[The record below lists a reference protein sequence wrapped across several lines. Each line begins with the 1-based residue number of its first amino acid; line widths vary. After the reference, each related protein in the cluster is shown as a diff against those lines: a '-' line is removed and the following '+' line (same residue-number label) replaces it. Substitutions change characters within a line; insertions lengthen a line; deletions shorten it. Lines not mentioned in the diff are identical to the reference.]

1 MLIKSKFSGFL
12 ADGTRTP
19 FMGAAGLL
27 SPVTDLIFGKPPAA
41 PPAPDYR
48 GAAQETA
55 AGNLAAA
62 QAATAANRVS
72 QYTPYGN
79 LVYTQTGVDSQGNP
93 TWRADQSLA
102 PAQQQLLDIQNQTS
116 LGLEG
121 TINSALGRVQNTM
134 GQGFNPNLPGIKS
147 DVSDLAGQQG
157 WDRATNLLM
166 QRLQPQMNQ
175 QQEVLDVKLAN
186 QGIVPGTEAYNRAQ
200 TQLAQQQNDMRNQ
213 AALGGAQL
221 QNQFYGQGLQGAQL
235 ANQANQQAYT
245 QAMTNYNLPLNT
257 LSSLRSGSQVQNPSF
272 VNVPQQANTSG
283 ADLLG
288 ASQMGFNAQM
298 GDFNAKAAERNA
310 MIQGLFS
317 IGGAAAM
324 KSDIRTKENIQKI
337 GIAQNGLP
345 VYVYEYK
352 PEFKDDKLA
361 GHGKFV
367 GHMAHEVEEIYPNAV
382 KTLDDGYK
390 VVDYG
395 LLS

>member
-1 MLIKSKFSGFL
+1 
-12 ADGTRTP
+12 
-19 FMGAAGLL
+19 
-27 SPVTDLIFGKPPAA
+27 
-41 PPAPDYR
+41 
-48 GAAQETA
+48 
-55 AGNLAAA
+55 
-62 QAATAANRVS
+62 
-72 QYTPYGN
+72 
-79 LVYTQTGVDSQGNP
+79 
-93 TWRADQSLA
+93 
-102 PAQQQLLDIQNQTS
+102 
-116 LGLEG
+116 
-121 TINSALGRVQNTM
+121 
-134 GQGFNPNLPGIKS
+134 
-147 DVSDLAGQQG
+147 
-157 WDRATNLLM
+157 
-166 QRLQPQMNQ
+166 
-175 QQEVLDVKLAN
+175 
-186 QGIVPGTEAYNRAQ
+186 
-200 TQLAQQQNDMRNQ
+200 
-213 AALGGAQL
+213 
-221 QNQFYGQGLQGAQL
+221 
-235 ANQANQQAYT
+235 
-245 QAMTNYNLPLNT
+245 
-257 LSSLRSGSQVQNPSF
+257 LRSGSQVQNPSF

-367 GHMAHEVEEIYPNAV
+367 GHMAHEVEEVYPNAV